1 MSRIQNRELLLAA
14 AEQLVS
20 DGDFIRTADFGEAV
34 KTYLSAVETYQQA
47 GESAKSAEI
56 LNHKI
61 GILYYHRGLNRKA
74 AKWWKS
80 ALEIYLGLGDPAGIC
95 DVCNK
100 LGVVYKLMAEYS
112 TALEYYQ
119 KGLESAR
126 QLSDEKVKVKLLNNL
141 GLVYKL
147 LGHPRRAIEK
157 FKASLDL
164 KQASGDDIGAANTLN
179 NLGNVY
185 KSQGEHA
192 KALEALEASRAIFS
206 RELKANADDDAI
218 NFGLAAVTHDIG
230 NLHFQSGQLET
241 AMEYYK
247 KSLSYNCKNGK
258 IISLFADYRDLG
270 EIYIRSKKLESA
282 ERFLHQAKGIAEK
295 AGMEDCLFRAY
306 QSLGNLESV
315 KGNLEKA
322 FAHFKDA
329 IDILEGIRGNLLY
342 ESHQTGFMKGALEIY
357 ISAIAVLIRLRRG
370 EEAFSYLE
378 MMKARALLDVLEGG
392 FSDFEELLS
401 EEEILREKELLEKLE
416 KLNSEIA
423 GLRSF
428 QQSEFSAFAIMREK
442 ARRELHTFEETLYVT
457 HPDLKELRGRGEP
470 LPFRKARTLMSRDE
484 LAVYYLM
491 LDQKLLLFLLSR
503 KKLEIIERDLSAGK
517 LREQV
522 LALQNPSTLWDH
534 KAAQLLYEELITPIL
549 PFADHIDRLC
559 IISDGILNTLPFQAL
574 ENPRTGRYLIE
585 DFAVYYVPSLS
596 ALKSVRSLGNYGT
609 SSLLALGDPQFA
621 EPEKSGPASRDKL
634 LSLTPLPATR
644 EEVTVLGKVY
654 EPRVKVLVGTEAT
667 KTNFKKYASQFGVL
681 HFATHA
687 VTDEIHPMFS
697 AIALA
702 RENGEYGFLIAKE
715 IIKMELNADLV
726 VLSACKTATG
736 KVVEGEG
743 MLGLTRAF
751 FSAGVPTIVASLWNV
766 DDRSTRELM
775 VQFHTRF
782 RNRERPATALRE
794 AQLYLLRETQ
804 YQNPFFWAPF
814 VLIGDSE

>member
-1 MSRIQNRELLLAA
+1 MHDREPLLSA
-14 AEQLVS
+14 AEQWIS
-20 DGDFIRTADFGEAV
+20 DGDFIQTTDSEEAV
-34 KTYLSAVETYQQA
+34 RAYLSAVENYRQA
-47 GESAKSAEI
+47 GELAKSAEI

-61 GILYYHRGLNRKA
+61 GGLYYGRGLNQEA
-74 AKWWKS
+74 AKWWER
-80 ALEIYLGLGDPAGIC
+80 ALEVYLDLQDPAGIA

-100 LGVVYKLMAEYS
+100 LGVVHKLMAQYS

-119 KGLESAR
+119 KGLESTR
-126 QLSDEKVKVKLLNNL
+126 LLSDKKVKVKLLNNL

-157 FKASLDL
+157 FTESLTL
-164 KQASGDDIGAANTLN
+164 KRSAGDHVGVANTLN

-185 KSQGEHA
+185 KSLEEHV
-192 KALEALEASRAIFS
+192 KALEVLEESRSIFS
-206 RELKANADDDAI
+206 HELKVHREDDTI
-218 NFGLAAVTHDIG
+218 RFGLAAVTHDIG
-230 NLHFQSGQLET
+230 NLHFQSGHLET
-241 AMEYYK
+241 ALEYYK
-247 KSLSYNCKNGK
+247 ESLNFNRKNGK

-270 EIYIRSKKLESA
+270 EIYIRLEKLESA
-282 ERFLHQAKGIAEK
+282 GRFLHQAKEMAEK

-306 QSLGNLESV
+306 QSLGRLELA
-315 KGNLEKA
+315 KENLEKA
-322 FAHFKDA
+322 FEYFKDA
-329 IDILEGIRGNLLY
+329 IDILESIRGHLLY
-342 ESHQTGFMKGALEIY
+342 ESHQTGFMKGVLEIY
-357 ISAIAVLIRLRRG
+357 ISAISVLIRLRRR
-370 EEAFSYLE
+370 EEAFNYLE

-392 FSDFEELLS
+392 FSEFEELLS
-401 EEEILREKELLEKLE
+401 EAEILKEKELLEKLE

-428 QQSEFSAFAIMREK
+428 QQSEFSAFAEMREQ

-470 LPFRKARTLMSRDE
+470 LPFKKARNLMSRDE

-491 LDQKLLLFLLSR
+491 TDRKLLIFLLSR
-503 KKLEIIERDLSAGK
+503 KELKIIERDLPAEK
-517 LREQV
+517 LKERV
-522 LALQNPSTLWDH
+522 SALQNPSTLWDH
-534 KAAQLLYEELITPIL
+534 QAAKQLYEDLITPIL
-549 PFADHIDRLC
+549 PFADHMNRLC
-559 IISDGILNTLPFQAL
+559 IIPDGILNTLPFQAL
-574 ENPRTGRYLIE
+574 EEPRTGRYLIE
-585 DFAVYYVPSLS
+585 DFAIYYVPSLS

-609 SSLLALGDPQFA
+609 SSLLALGDPQFM
-621 EPEKSGPASRDKL
+621 EPEKSGPENRDKL
-634 LSLTPLPATR
+634 MALTPLPATR
-644 EEVTVLGKVY
+644 EEVSELGKVY
-654 EPRVKVLVGTEAT
+654 EPRVKVLTGAEAT

-687 VTDEIHPMFS
+687 FTDEVHPTFS

-766 DDRSTRELM
+766 DDYSTRELM
-775 VQFHTRF
+775 VQFHSRF